1 MTFGGVEFNAEV
13 TLSCRII
20 VIQMKVQTN
29 VKKVREQFVDS
40 ILSPNNTSVHMKISR
55 WTESTENMS
64 HANWLQCAQLL
75 NTIQCIIYKI
85 AAAAQPK
92 QINWIQNERKR
103 KKKKQ
108 RIKWNQHNL
117 AGFFRSAL
125 RLSLFIDTIQWC
137 VTEFTNILLIFFYCC
152 YLIDDLCVTRSLIL
166 SKCSKL
172 TAWWCCVQCFVL
184 VSHTL
189 STTCQICAFFLI
201 FHWIVVVI
209 DCYCVLILH
218 CVLFTD
224 TGI

>member
-75 NTIQCIIYKI
+75 NTIQFIIYKI
-85 AAAAQPK
+85 AAAAQTK

-103 KKKKQ
+103 KKKNNELNEINTIWLVFLEALYAWVYLLTQ
-108 RIKWNQHNL
+108 FNDVWLNSLIFCWFFLLLLFDWRFACDSFAHSFWMLQTDCL
-117 AGFFRSAL
+117 VMLCTVFRS
-125 RLSLFIDTIQWC
+125 S
-137 VTEFTNILLIFFYCC
+137 VTHTFNNMSNLCFFFSSSIELL
-152 YLIDDLCVTRSLIL
+152 L
-166 SKCSKL
+166 
-172 TAWWCCVQCFVL
+172 
-184 VSHTL
+184 
-189 STTCQICAFFLI
+189 
-201 FHWIVVVI
+201 
-209 DCYCVLILH
+209 
-218 CVLFTD
+218 
-224 TGI
+224 